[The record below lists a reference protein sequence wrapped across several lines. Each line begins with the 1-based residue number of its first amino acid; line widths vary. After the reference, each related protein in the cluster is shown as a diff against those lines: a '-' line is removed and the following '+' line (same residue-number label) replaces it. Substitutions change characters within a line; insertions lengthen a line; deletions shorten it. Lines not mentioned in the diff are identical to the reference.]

1 MTTERSKR
9 SASRRATVVLPA
21 PGIPLMSQTSAA
33 GGTAGH
39 AFAVGGSR
47 SDVVMWAGRSGG
59 GVAGYLPPRMA
70 S

>member
-1 MTTERSKR
+1 MATERSKR
-9 SASRRATVVLPA
+9 SASRRAAVVLPA

-47 SDVVMWAGRSGG
+47 SDVVT
-59 GVAGYLPPRMA
+59 
-70 S
+70 